1 MAAAVTPRIM
11 QLSTQMRAVL
21 LENYPIS
28 QSSLGV
34 TKLDYDRVPHELQN
48 QFCQVAWFCF
58 FFLVEL
64 FAHPGS
70 LRLSLS

>member
-1 MAAAVTPRIM
+1 MLP
-11 QLSTQMRAVL
+11 VL

-48 QFCQVAWFCF
+48 QFCRVTWLF